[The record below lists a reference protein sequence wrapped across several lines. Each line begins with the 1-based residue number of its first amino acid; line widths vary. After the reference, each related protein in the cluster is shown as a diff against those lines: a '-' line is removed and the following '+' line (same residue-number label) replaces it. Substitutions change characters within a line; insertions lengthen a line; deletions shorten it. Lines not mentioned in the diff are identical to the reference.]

1 MNRILLKISVSILI
15 MLLLF
20 TTLTGCYNSKE
31 LDDLAYIIGIA
42 IDKGTEKKFMITLQI
57 AVPVKIASEGS
68 EPGKDSSTLITI
80 EADSLSSAISYAST
94 RTSKEMKL
102 SHNKIIV
109 FSEEIAKTEL
119 TNCVNAF
126 ISSQEIR
133 PRTSIVVCPDE
144 ARKFLENA
152 FPVLETNPARYY
164 DLLLASAEYTGYT
177 TKTEL
182 IDFYL
187 NNKSKYI
194 NPIAIHGNITTYQD
208 PTGPSDPNPP
218 SAASDS
224 SSGNDSQGSSS
235 ESGGNSNGGGGS
247 SNDSSSSGGSSSGSS
262 SGAQDSNQEQNKEDL
277 TPELYGI
284 AVFANNVM
292 VGTLTNY
299 EVLAHSIMTNS
310 LQGVNFDLGET
321 TVSISQRKRPQIK
334 VNVDGNIPHIDITV
348 LLDARLLY
356 SGDNLNYL
364 QGNNKKDLQQKL
376 EEEFKNIITTYLDKT
391 AKEFKSDIVGF
402 GKILKANY
410 LTIEELDKINWLNI
424 YKNSVFDLKVKF
436 NVDTAQIF
444 SSNEELNTK

>member
-1 MNRILLKISVSILI
+1 MNRTLLKINVSILI
-15 MLLLF
+15 MLFLII
-20 TTLTGCYNSKE
+20 TLTGCYNSKE

-42 IDKGTEKKFMITLQI
+42 VDKGTEKKFMITLQI

-80 EADSLSSAISYAST
+80 EADSLGSALSYAST

-102 SHNKIIV
+102 SHNKILV

-133 PRTSIVVCPDE
+133 PRTSVVVCPDE

-177 TKTEL
+177 AKTEL

-224 SSGNDSQGSSS
+224 SDNSNTQGNSS
-235 ESGGNSNGGGGS
+235 ESGGNSTDGENS
-247 SNDSSSSGGSSSGSS
+247 SDNSSGGNSSG
-262 SGAQDSNQEQNKEDL
+262 NNPNTEQNKEDL

-284 AVFANNVM
+284 AVFANNIM

-299 EVLAHSIMTNS
+299 EVLAHSIMTNA
-310 LQGVNFDLGET
+310 LQVVNFDLDET
-321 TVSISQRKRPQIK
+321 TVAISQRKRPQIK
-334 VNVDGNIPHIDITV
+334 VTVNENIPHIDITV

-356 SGDNLNYL
+356 SGDNLDYL
-364 QGNNKKDLQQKL
+364 QGNNKKDLQKKL
-376 EEEFKNIITTYLDKT
+376 EEEFKKIIATYLDKT
-391 AKEFKSDIVGF
+391 SKEFKSDIVGF
-402 GKILKANY
+402 GKILKSNY
-410 LTIEELDKINWLNI
+410 LTIEELDKIDWLNI
-424 YKNSVFDLKVKF
+424 YENSIFNLKVKF

-444 SSNEELNTK
+444 SSSEDTNNK

>member
-1 MNRILLKISVSILI
+1 MNRTLLKIIISILI
-15 MLLLF
+15 MLLSF

-42 IDKGTEKKFMITLQI
+42 VDKGTEKKFMITLQI

-164 DLLLASAEYTGYT
+164 DLLLASAEHTGYT

-194 NPIAIHGNITTYQD
+194 NPIAIHGSITTYQD

-224 SSGNDSQGSSS
+224 SSDNESQDSSS
-235 ESGGNSNGGGGS
+235 KSGGGS
-247 SNDSSSSGGSSSGSS
+247 SSDDSGSAGNSSSSSSSGS
-262 SGAQDSNQEQNKEDL
+262 QDSNQEQNKEDL

-310 LQGVNFDLGET
+310 LQEVNFDLAET

-334 VNVDGNIPHIDITV
+334 VNVNENIPHIDITV

-356 SGDNLNYL
+356 SGDNLDYL

-376 EEEFKNIITTYLDKT
+376 EKEFRNIITTYLDKT
-391 AKEFKSDIVGF
+391 TKEFKSDIVGF

-410 LTIEELDKINWLNI
+410 LTIEELDKINWLDI
-424 YKNSVFDLKVKF
+424 YENSTFDLKVKF

-444 SSNEELNTK
+444 SSNEDITNE

>member
-1 MNRILLKISVSILI
+1 MNRALYKINISILI
-15 MLLLF
+15 MLFLL

-144 ARKFLENA
+144 ARTFLENA

-224 SSGNDSQGSSS
+224 SDGNDSQGNSGESSGS
-235 ESGGNSNGGGGS
+235 SNNGGGS
-247 SNDSSSSGGSSSGSS
+247 SSDGGSSGDNSS
-262 SGAQDSNQEQNKEDL
+262 NSQNSNQEQNKEDL

-284 AVFANNVM
+284 AVFSNNVM

-376 EEEFKNIITTYLDKT
+376 EEEFKNIITTYLNKIT
-391 AKEFKSDIVGF
+391 KEFKSDIVGF

-424 YKNSVFDLKVKF
+424 YENSVFDLKVKF

-444 SSNEELNTK
+444 SSSEDITNE

>member
-1 MNRILLKISVSILI
+1 MNRTLLKISVSILI

-42 IDKGTEKKFMITLQI
+42 VDKGTEKKFMITLQI

-80 EADSLSSAISYAST
+80 EADSLSTAISYAST

-194 NPIAIHGNITTYQD
+194 NPITIHGNITTYQD

-224 SSGNDSQGSSS
+224 SSGTSSQDSSS
-235 ESGGNSNGGGGS
+235 ESTGNSGGGGS
-247 SNDSSSSGGSSSGSS
+247 GNSSGSGGGSSGGSSSG
-262 SGAQDSNQEQNKEDL
+262 GQGSNQEQNKEDL

-310 LQGVNFDLGET
+310 LQEVNFDLGET

-356 SGDNLNYL
+356 SGDNLDYL
-364 QGNNKKDLQQKL
+364 QGKNKKDLQHKL
-376 EEEFKNIITTYLDKT
+376 EEEFKNIITTYLNKT
-391 AKEFKSDIVGF
+391 SKEYKSDIVGF

-410 LTIEELDKINWLNI
+410 LTTEELGKIDWLDI
-424 YKNSVFDLKVKF
+424 YQNSVFDLKVKF

>member
-1 MNRILLKISVSILI
+1 MNRTLHKISISILI
-15 MLLLF
+15 MLFLF

-224 SSGNDSQGSSS
+224 SGGNESQDSSS
-235 ESGGNSNGGGGS
+235 ESGGGTFSDDSGSGGS
-247 SNDSSSSGGSSSGSS
+247 SSSSGSS
-262 SGAQDSNQEQNKEDL
+262 SGQNSNQEQNKEDL

-310 LQGVNFDLGET
+310 LQEVNFDLGET

-356 SGDNLNYL
+356 SGDNLDYL
-364 QGNNKKDLQQKL
+364 QGKNKKDLQQKL
-376 EEEFKNIITTYLDKT
+376 EEKFKNIITTYLDKIT
-391 AKEFKSDIVGF
+391 KEFKSDIVGF

-410 LTIEELDKINWLNI
+410 LTIE
-424 YKNSVFDLKVKF
+424 
-436 NVDTAQIF
+436 
-444 SSNEELNTK
+444 

>member
-1 MNRILLKISVSILI
+1 MNRTLLKLSVNILTI
-15 MLLLF
+15 LF
-20 TTLTGCYNSKE
+20 LITTLTGCYNSKE

-42 IDKGTEKKFMITLQI
+42 VDQGTEKKFMITLQI
-57 AVPVKIASEGS
+57 AVPVKISSEGS

-80 EADSLSSAISYAST
+80 EADSLSTAISYAST

-109 FSEEIAKTEL
+109 FSEAIAKTEL
-119 TNCVNAF
+119 ANCVNAF

-133 PRTSIVVCPDE
+133 PRTSIVVCPDD

-152 FPVLETNPARYY
+152 FPILETNPARYY

-218 SAASDS
+218 SAAS
-224 SSGNDSQGSSS
+224 N
-235 ESGGNSNGGGGS
+235 
-247 SNDSSSSGGSSSGSS
+247 SSSSNESSKNLNSDKSSSGSS
-262 SGAQDSNQEQNKEDL
+262 ELNPTSSSTQDSSQEQNKEDL

-284 AVFANNVM
+284 AVFANNIM

-310 LQGVNFDLGET
+310 LQAVNFDLGET
-321 TVSISQRKRPQIK
+321 TVAISQRKRPQIK
-334 VNVDGNIPHIDITV
+334 LNMVDGIPHIDITV

-356 SGDNLNYL
+356 SGDNIDYL
-364 QGNNKKDLQQKL
+364 QGEQKKDLQNKL
-376 EEEFKNIITTYLDKT
+376 EKEFKNIITTYLEKT
-391 AKEFKSDIVGF
+391 SKEFKSDIVGF
-402 GKILKANY
+402 GKILKGNY
-410 LTIEELDKINWLNI
+410 LTIEELEKIDWLNI
-424 YKNSVFDLKVKF
+424 YENSIFNLKVKF

-444 SSNEELNTK
+444 SSSEDVSTK

>member
-1 MNRILLKISVSILI
+1 MNRTLHKISISILI
-15 MLLLF
+15 MLFLF

-224 SSGNDSQGSSS
+224 SGGNESQDSSS
-235 ESGGNSNGGGGS
+235 ESGGGTFSDDSGSGGS
-247 SNDSSSSGGSSSGSS
+247 SSSSGSS
-262 SGAQDSNQEQNKEDL
+262 SGQDSNQEQNKEDL

-310 LQGVNFDLGET
+310 LQEVNFDLGET

-356 SGDNLNYL
+356 SGDNLDYL
-364 QGNNKKDLQQKL
+364 QGKNKKDLQQKL
-376 EEEFKNIITTYLDKT
+376 EEKFKNIITTYLDKIT
-391 AKEFKSDIVGF
+391 KEFKSDIVGF

-424 YKNSVFDLKVKF
+424 YENSIFDLKVKF

>member
-1 MNRILLKISVSILI
+1 MNRTLLKISVSILI

-42 IDKGTEKKFMITLQI
+42 VDKGSEKKFMITLQI

-218 SAASDS
+218 SAVSDS
-224 SSGNDSQGSSS
+224 SGGNDSQDISS
-235 ESGGNSNGGGGS
+235 ESGGNSGGGGS
-247 SNDSSSSGGSSSGSS
+247 SDSSSGSGS
-262 SGAQDSNQEQNKEDL
+262 SGGQGSNQEQNKEDL

-284 AVFANNVM
+284 AVFANNIM

-334 VNVDGNIPHIDITV
+334 VTVNENIPNIDITV

-356 SGDNLNYL
+356 SGDNLDYL
-364 QGNNKKDLQQKL
+364 QGNNKKDLQSKL
-376 EEEFKNIITTYLDKT
+376 EKEFKNIITAYLNKT
-391 AKEFKSDIVGF
+391 SKEYKSDIVGF

-410 LTIEELDKINWLNI
+410 LTTEELDKIDWLNI